1 MGRKKEGKERNEKRM
16 KKKMLNRCVVLS
28 MIFNFQCQRRISS
41 RKDKIEMFINSSVLG
56 FRMADK
62 AGK

>member
-16 KKKMLNRCVVLS
+16 KKKMLNRCVGLS
-28 MIFNFQCQRRISS
+28 MIFNLQCQRRIASG
-41 RKDKIEMFINSSVLG
+41 KNKIEMFINPSVFG

>member
-28 MIFNFQCQRRISS
+28 MIFNLQCQRRIASG
-41 RKDKIEMFINSSVLG
+41 KGKIEMFINPSVLG